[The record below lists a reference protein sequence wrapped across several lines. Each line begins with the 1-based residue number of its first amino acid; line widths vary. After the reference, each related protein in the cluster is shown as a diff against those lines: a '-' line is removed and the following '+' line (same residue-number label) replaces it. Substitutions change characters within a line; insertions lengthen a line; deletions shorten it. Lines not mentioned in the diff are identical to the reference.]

1 MRSSFNLFLFSLL
14 LISPFN
20 FLYSQQQEKSIK
32 ASFTTEKIVID
43 GNLSEEI
50 WTKAERAGKFWQ
62 NFPYD
67 TSLAEVKTEVMVTY
81 DENNLYVA
89 AICYDS
95 VPHKYVIQSL
105 KRDFSYPI
113 SDAFVVTL
121 DPFSDMQN
129 GFSFG
134 LNPYGVQREGLVSD
148 GGGFGVTTIWDNK
161 WYGETKRYTDKWT
174 LEIQIPFKSIR
185 FKDNLTEWKI
195 NFARNDLD
203 LNENSTWVKVPRQF
217 NISSLAFAGKLI
229 FETAPK
235 KSGTNISV
243 IPYAIGRF
251 SEDYTVKDS
260 RKITGTGGADAKMV
274 LGTSLNLDVTV
285 NPDFSQ
291 VEVDRQIVNLTRFSL
306 FFPEQR
312 QFFIENSDLFD
323 RFGFRQIRP
332 FFSRRIGLADGNV
345 IPIIAGARLSGKPSK
360 KWRIGVLNIQTADA
374 TINNVKYFSQ
384 NYFVA
389 AAQYNIFKRSNIA
402 AIFVNRQQIDTTG
415 MSLVNFNRVAGID
428 YNLRSAN
435 NKWSGKFFFHHSL
448 SNKNN
453 SNAFTHASWLEYSS
467 QNLMVM
473 WNHEYVDKN
482 YNAETGF
489 TPRIFQTDVNGKIN
503 RFSYWRL
510 EPMTHYYFYPKNS
523 IVNKMGPALYLDYYA
538 NQEFKTTD
546 WFLKPYFDV
555 LFRNSATLQVFGNA
569 FYTKLLFPTDV
580 SFTGQSQ
587 FTNAGDYYYQNAGLS
602 FKTNQRKT
610 LVFGAASSYGSY
622 FTGNKFST
630 QLDLSYRLQP
640 YFIFSLNYTLDE
652 IYLPYLNKKIE
663 LDLISP
669 RIEMSFSRSLF
680 LTTFWQYNSQA
691 KNINFN
697 GRLQWRF
704 KPMSDLFIV
713 YSDNYNN
720 NDFSIKNRA
729 VVIKFVY
736 WLNT

>member
-1 MRSSFNLFLFSLL
+1 MNLNFLFIRRLILVLTLINSLYAQT
-14 LISPFN
+14 P
-20 FLYSQQQEKSIK
+20 EKSIK
-32 ASFTTEKIVID
+32 ASFISEKIVID
-43 GNLSEEI
+43 GDLTEEI
-50 WTKAERAGKFWQ
+50 WQKAERVGKFWQ

-67 TSLAEVKTEVMVTY
+67 TSLAKVKTEVMVAY
-81 DENNLYVA
+81 DENNLYIA

-95 VPHKYVIQSL
+95 VPHKYIIQSL
-105 KRDFSYPI
+105 KRDFAYPI
-113 SDAFVVTL
+113 SDAFAVII

-129 GFSFG
+129 GFTFG
-134 LNPYGVQREGLVSD
+134 LNPFGVQREGMISD
-148 GGGFGVTTIWDNK
+148 GGGFGSTAVWDNK
-161 WYGETKRYTDKWT
+161 WYSETKRFSNKWT
-174 LEIQIPFKSIR
+174 LEMQIPFKSIR
-185 FKDNLTEWKI
+185 FNEKLTEWRI
-195 NFARNDLD
+195 NFARNDFD
-203 LNENSTWVKVPRQF
+203 LNESGTWVKVPRQF
-217 NISSLAFAGKLI
+217 NVFSLAFTGKLE
-229 FETAPK
+229 FEKPPK

-251 SEDYTVKDS
+251 SEDYTVKGS
-260 RKITGTGGADAKMV
+260 QKIAANAGADAKMV

-312 QFFIENSDLFD
+312 QFFIENSDLFE

-332 FFSRRIGLADGNV
+332 FFSRRIGLADGNI

-360 KWRIGVLNIQTADA
+360 KWRIGAMNIQTADA

-402 AIFVNRQQIDTTG
+402 AIFVNRQQIDTSG
-415 MSLVNFNRVAGID
+415 MSLVNFNRVAGLD

-453 SNAFTHASWLEYSS
+453 NNAFTHASWLEYSS
-467 QNLMVM
+467 QNLVVM

-489 TPRIFQTDVNGKIN
+489 TPRIFQTDVNGNIN

-510 EPMTHYYFYPKNS
+510 EPYVHYYFYPKNS
-523 IVNKMGPALYLDYYA
+523 PINKMGPGLYFDYYA
-538 NQEFKTTD
+538 NQDLKTTD
-546 WFLKPYFDV
+546 WYLKPYYDI
-555 LFRNSATLQVFGNA
+555 LFGNSATFQLFGNA
-569 FYTKLLFPTDV
+569 YYTKLLFPTDV
-580 SFTGQSQ
+580 TFTGQSK

-602 FKTNQRKT
+602 FRTNQRKT
-610 LVFGAASSYGSY
+610 FGIGASSSYGTYYSGTKY
-622 FTGNKFST
+622 SAN
-630 QLDLSYRLQP
+630 LDVSYRLQP
-640 YFIFSLNYTLDE
+640 YFIFSVSYTLDK
-652 IYLPYLNKKIE
+652 IYLPYLNTVE

-697 GRLQWRF
+697 ARLQWRF

-729 VVIKFVY
+729 VVVKFVY